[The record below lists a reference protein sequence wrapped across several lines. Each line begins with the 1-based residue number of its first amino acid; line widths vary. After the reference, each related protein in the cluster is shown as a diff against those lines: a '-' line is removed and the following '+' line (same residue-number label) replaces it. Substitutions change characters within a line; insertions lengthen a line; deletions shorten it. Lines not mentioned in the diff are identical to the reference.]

1 MCFFASDFSEFL
13 WQTWHSDFSEALPD
27 ASWLHFCS
35 MDLGSWFR
43 HGRFGDLIDGMGS
56 TMFTAPPTG
65 SFANMTMEECPQR
78 KRRNLD
84 FLGKLVEIRLFK
96 KINGWLAVFKWTKT
110 TFRQR
115 FLKRLSKSLECW
127 PRWRNT
133 QHCKQMEWWPRC
145 HRCDATSFASEELST
160 TPSMGRSPL
169 GSHGVLMFED
179 HFGIRWAILLWS
191 SSCFLETID
200 MLSFESENP
209 ASHDEYLISIERQIS
224 QYLSPAY
231 HLFITFFC

>member
-1 MCFFASDFSEFL
+1 MCFVASDFCEFFSPDL
-13 WQTWHSDFSEALPD
+13 AFWFFWGFAWCFLVALLLHGPAKLISPRQVWWSHRWHGKYDV
-27 ASWLHFCS
+27 H
-35 MDLGSWFR
+35 
-43 HGRFGDLIDGMGS
+43 
-56 TMFTAPPTG
+56 
-65 SFANMTMEECPQR
+65 SFANWILCQHDDGGVSPTKTPQFGFPWKAR
-78 KRRNLD
+78 WN
-84 FLGKLVEIRLFK
+84 K

-169 GSHGVLMFED
+169 GSHGVWMFED

-191 SSCFLETID
+191 SSCFLETIGL
-200 MLSFESENP
+200 LSFESENP

-231 HLFITFFC
+231 HFFITFFC